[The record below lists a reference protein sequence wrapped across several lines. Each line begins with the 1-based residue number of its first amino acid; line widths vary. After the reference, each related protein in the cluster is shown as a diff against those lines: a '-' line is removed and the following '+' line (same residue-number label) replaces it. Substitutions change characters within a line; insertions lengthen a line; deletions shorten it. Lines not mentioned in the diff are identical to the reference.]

1 MEWGFSFQK
10 ELERSIHSTSKER
23 TYYVYETLAT
33 AICHPE
39 KNLFSKEEIH
49 LGIEIAAQQIM
60 WGAWSGSQQL
70 VHALQFITLAA
81 NILDTQELELITTGL
96 AQLLDRSTI
105 GPNDTIESA
114 SEKGDI
120 RRNAVRL
127 SRKLSTEKLS
137 EYMKDILLRWQR
149 IGQDKNEFAEIRT
162 AW

>member
-1 MEWGFSFQK
+1 MLLHIGMGIFVS
-10 ELERSIHSTSKER
+10 ER
-23 TYYVYETLAT
+23 TRTL
-33 AICHPE
+33 HPFH
-39 KNLFSKEEIH
+39 KQRTHLLCLRNSRYCNLPPGKRFVSKEEIH
-49 LGIEIAAQQIM
+49 LGIGIAAQQIM

-81 NILDTQELELITTGL
+81 TILDTQELELITTGL

-127 SRKLSTEKLS
+127 SRNCLP
-137 EYMKDILLRWQR
+137 
-149 IGQDKNEFAEIRT
+149 KNFLNT
-162 AW
+162 

>member
-1 MEWGFSFQK
+1 MGIFVSERARTLHPFHKQRTHLLCLRNSRYCNLPPGKRFVFQ
-10 ELERSIHSTSKER
+10 RGNSSWYRNCSAAD
-23 TYYVYETLAT
+23 YV
-33 AICHPE
+33 
-39 KNLFSKEEIH
+39 
-49 LGIEIAAQQIM
+49 
-60 WGAWSGSQQL
+60 GAWSGSQQL